1 MFNKIK
7 EVSQTIGDTSHPAT
21 KVFKASEE
29 FGEYIT
35 EMGIHHG
42 FISNKKPS
50 SDGPIG
56 EAADV
61 MITTLDML
69 IRTFPELTQEEFE
82 KILDSKLNK
91 WKRIYG
97 KTE

>member
-7 EVSQTIGDTSHPAT
+7 EVSQYIGDHSHPAT
-21 KVFKASEE
+21 KVFKATEE

-42 FISNKKPS
+42 FISNKHPGN
-50 SDGPIG
+50 DGPIG

-61 MITTLDML
+61 MVTVLDML
-69 IRTFPELTQEEFE
+69 IRTYPDLTQEQFE
-82 KILDSKLNK
+82 AVLDKKLAK
-91 WKRIYG
+91 WKSIYS
-97 KTE
+97 K